1 MDLTTFGV
9 EGKKEETTTTIE
21 GVSDS
26 KLDIDFTSIKE
37 NFLQEKEEKFLPWF
51 LKYQL
56 NSVND
61 LFETK
66 EIKKVRE
73 FFDTWKKEEVKEED
87 GTKTSVF
94 IKDTKVAQKIRSK
107 GLLLV
112 GMPGSGKTT
121 TLTLFGEHY
130 KYEIYEMNASDARNK
145 KSINEHIVDVIK
157 QKSLFGGEKLLLIDE
172 ADGVS
177 GTNDRGGLAEI
188 VKLSKESPYPLVFTA
203 NDKTSDKIKAIK
215 KITTVVDFEAHS
227 YELLEGI
234 SKRIFEAEQV
244 EYKEENLQVF
254 IEDRDSADI
263 RGFINDLQSS
273 VWVKDNKQYFE
284 INSREDLELRT
295 YKKKIEQVLEKI
307 FYSYPEDSLKSSF
320 NSDVNLDDLMLYLEE
335 NIPMLY
341 RGQSLNL
348 AFNEL
353 AKADI
358 FKGRIYKWQ
367 YWRYL
372 VYINFYATFGISTAK
387 GNQNLDKVV
396 WKKNGRIL
404 KKWMYGNKVL
414 SLQPRTKIQKKKD
427 EPLKFIEKLAKKYSC
442 SVRKARVDTIPYIA
456 RVWKHDAN
464 FKTNLIEE
472 LEMTSGDIK
481 VLDEWRI

>member
-9 EGKKEETTTTIE
+9 EGKKEESKSVLQE
-21 GVSDS
+21 VSDS
-26 KLDIDFTSIKE
+26 KLDIDFQSIKD
-37 NFLQEKEEKFLPWF
+37 NFFQDKQEQFLPWF

-56 NSVND
+56 TSSKD

-66 EIKKVRE
+66 EIKKVRD
-73 FFDTWKKEEVKEED
+73 FFEAWKKKDLE
-87 GTKTSVF
+87 
-94 IKDTKVAQKIRSK
+94 KDTKSAQKIRSK

-121 TLTLFGEHY
+121 TLTLFGEEY
-130 KYEIYEMNASDARNK
+130 GYEIYEMNASDARNK
-145 KSINEHIVDVIK
+145 KSINEHILDVIK
-157 QKSLFGGEKLLLIDE
+157 QKSLFGSEKLLLIDE

-234 SKRIFEAEQV
+234 AKRILSGEQV
-244 EYKEENLQVF
+244 EYREQDLQEF
-254 IEDRDSADI
+254 IEQRDSADI

-273 VWVKDNKQYFE
+273 VWRENGKNTFIIE
-284 INSREDLELRT
+284 LSINLELRT
-295 YKKKIEQVLEKI
+295 YTKKIEQVLEKI
-307 FYSYPEDSLKSSF
+307 FYSYPEDALNSTF
-320 NSDVNLDDLMLYLEE
+320 NSDVNMDDLMLYLEE
-335 NIPMLY
+335 NVPTLY
-341 RGQSLNL
+341 RGQALAL

-367 YWRYL
+367 YWRYM
-372 VYINFYATFGISTAK
+372 VYIFFYSTFGVSDAK
-387 GNQNLDKVV
+387 GSHN
-396 WKKNGRIL
+396 
-404 KKWMYGNKVL
+404 
-414 SLQPRTKIQKKKD
+414 
-427 EPLKFIEKLAKKYSC
+427 
-442 SVRKARVDTIPYIA
+442 
-456 RVWKHDAN
+456 
-464 FKTNLIEE
+464 
-472 LEMTSGDIK
+472 
-481 VLDEWRI
+481 

>member
-9 EGKKEETTTTIE
+9 EGKKEETNNSIQE
-21 GVSDS
+21 IKDS
-26 KLDIDFTSIKE
+26 KLDIDFASIKE
-37 NFLQEKEEKFLPWF
+37 NFSQEKTDKYLPWF

-56 NSVND
+56 KSVND
-61 LFETK
+61 LHETK
-66 EIKKVRE
+66 EIKKVKE
-73 FFDTWKKEEVKEED
+73 FFEAWKKKDTE
-87 GTKTSVF
+87 
-94 IKDTKVAQKIRSK
+94 KDTKAAQKIRTK

-130 KYEIYEMNASDARNK
+130 DYEIYEMNASDARNK
-145 KSINEHIVDVIK
+145 KSINEHILDVIK
-157 QKSLFGGEKLLLIDE
+157 QKSLFGTEKLLLIDE

-188 VKLSKESPYPLVFTA
+188 VKISKVSPYPLVFTA

-234 SKRIFEAEQV
+234 SKRIFEE
-244 EYKEENLQVF
+244 EKIEFKEEELKEF

-273 VWVKDNKQYFE
+273 VWVKDNSQYFE
-284 INSREDLELRT
+284 LNSKNDLELRT

-320 NSDVNLDDLMLYLEE
+320 NSDVSLDDLMLYLEE
-335 NIPMLY
+335 NVPMLY

-372 VYINFYATFGISTAK
+372 VYINFYVTFGISNAK
-387 GNQNLDKVV
+387 GNQSLEKIT
-396 WKKNGRIL
+396 WKRNGRIL
-404 KKWMYGNKVL
+404 KKWMYSTKVL
-414 SLQPRTKIQKKKD
+414 SLQPRTKIQKNKD
-427 EPLKFIEKLAKKYSC
+427 EPLKFIEKLAKKYRT
-442 SVRKARVDTIPYIA
+442 SVRKARVDTIPYVANI
-456 RVWKHDAN
+456 WKN
-464 FKTNLIEE
+464 NLEFKNNLIEE
-472 LEMTSGDIK
+472 LEMTAGDIK